1 MPLYNKFLLLDTISL
16 KQGANLNNNNCK
28 TIKMSKLYINPQ
40 KIFTYLGVILLGFG
54 VSSCASTQSTAAA
67 SGETDGVYY
76 SPYKDG
82 QIDLGSTASA
92 QSYDIQVGSP
102 YFDANGKGA
111 EDFYYDDTSNQTQ
124 QAQSNNTVQ
133 VTGNNVYV
141 GSSNTSDWGR
151 YDGLDITINNY
162 GGYYNP
168 WWGFGYSSWYWSY
181 PRYSWYYPYW
191 GGWSPFYSPYY
202 GGYYGYSPYW
212 GSSYYG
218 GYYGG
223 YYGSY
228 YGGNY
233 GYYGNSYW
241 NRGTAVRPGSRPGSG
256 LAQNGSPYRS
266 NTSNRTSQMN
276 NNDRPVRGIN
286 SSVGSNSM
294 SSNSDNRPVRNV
306 RTAPSNQNT
315 TGAVRTTNPNMQSN
329 QNNTGGVRTTNPNM
343 QSNQNN
349 TGGVRP
355 TSGMNEN
362 AQPNTRPIRAT
373 APANTRPNAP
383 IRTQQSPGTRTNPN
397 MQTSPGTRSNS
408 NMSQP
413 SRNTQ
418 PNRSSTPSMRSNTGS
433 SNTGGMRSSG
443 GGVRS
448 SGGSRR

>member
-1 MPLYNKFLLLDTISL
+1 
-16 KQGANLNNNNCK
+16 
-28 TIKMSKLYINPQ
+28 MSKLYINPQ

-54 VSSCASTQSTAAA
+54 VSSCASTQSTAAV

-76 SPYKDG
+76 SPSKDG
-82 QIDLGSTASA
+82 RIDLGASTST

-111 EDFYYDDTSNQTQ
+111 EDFYYDDTTNQTQ
-124 QAQSNNTVQ
+124 QSGKSTQVNINT
-133 VTGNNVYV
+133 GSSVYV
-141 GSSNTSDWGR
+141 GSNNSTDWGR

-168 WWGFGYSSWYWSY
+168 WWGFGYNSWYWSY

-191 GGWSPFYSPYY
+191 GGWSPFYYPYY

-212 GSSYYG
+212 GPSYYG

-223 YYGSY
+223 YY
-228 YGGNY
+228 GNY

-241 NRGTAVRPGSRPGSG
+241 NRGTAVRPGYRPGSS
-256 LAQNGSPYRS
+256 LAQNGSPFRS
-266 NTSNRTSQMN
+266 STLNRTSQLN
-276 NNDRPVRGIN
+276 NNIRPVRGAN
-286 SSVGSNSM
+286 NPVRSNSM
-294 SSNSDNRPVRNV
+294 SANADHRPVRNV
-306 RTAPSNQNT
+306 RTPSVNQTNTGSVRTTQPNVQSNQTNTGSVRTTNPNIQSNQNT
-315 TGAVRTTNPNMQSN
+315 TG
-329 QNNTGGVRTTNPNM
+329 
-343 QSNQNN
+343 
-349 TGGVRP
+349 GVRP
-355 TSGMNEN
+355 TTGVNEN
-362 AQPNTRPIRAT
+362 AQPNTRPVRAT

-383 IRTQQSPGTRTNPN
+383 IRTQQPGTRTNPN
-397 MQTSPGTRSNS
+397 IQSNPGTRSNS

-418 PNRSSTPSMRSNTGS
+418 PNRSSTPSMRSNTGGS
-433 SNTGGMRSSG
+433 INSGGMRSSG